1 LLDADDV
8 PYNGGGDGMLMTSR
22 LGIQHAV
29 TTTQQQQQQQKQQ
42 RQKQP
47 QSTTTNG
54 QSKRTSVDNY
64 DNIAT
69 TTTPVSATAAV
80 HSCVDLEYR

>member
-29 TTTQQQQQQQKQQ
+29 TTTQQQQQKQQ
-42 RQKQP
+42 RQKQL

-54 QSKRTSVDNY
+54 QSKRSSVDNY

-80 HSCVDLEYR
+80 RSCVDPEYR